1 MIDYLKN
8 IIPYEITLVIS
19 IISPLVFYLYRLW
32 LKSRYDKKLERVK
45 SELQKEVKKHEIRLE
60 NYKNYYQKV
69 DEIQR
74 KLKDYSVVVSE
85 EIAEI
90 SRTISETAGL
100 AEAMNYKNYVETY
113 SKINQVVYNSMLDLQ
128 NQTNEFRFYA
138 SDNLLKYIEELDN
151 KYSLYFSYSMNNNLS
166 FLQDSFEKAK
176 NLDFVGLLK
185 SMNTITTNDQSSI
198 LQSEIVQIHETIK
211 KEMRKELNLN
221 N

>member
-1 MIDYLKN
+1 
-8 IIPYEITLVIS
+8 
-19 IISPLVFYLYRLW
+19 
-32 LKSRYDKKLERVK
+32 
-45 SELQKEVKKHEIRLE
+45 
-60 NYKNYYQKV
+60 
-69 DEIQR
+69 
-74 KLKDYSVVVSE
+74 
-85 EIAEI
+85 
-90 SRTISETAGL
+90 
-100 AEAMNYKNYVETY
+100 
-113 SKINQVVYNSMLDLQ
+113 MLDLQ

-166 FLQDSFEKAK
+166 FLQESFEKAK

>member
-8 IIPYEITLVIS
+8 IIPYEITIVIS

-74 KLKDYSVVVSE
+74 KLKDYSVEVSE

-100 AEAMNYKNYVETY
+100 AEAMNYKNYIETY
-113 SKINQVVYNSMLDLQ
+113 SKINQEVYNSMLDLQ

-166 FLQDSFEKAK
+166 FLQESFEKAK
-176 NLDFVGLLK
+176 NLDFVGLLE